1 MVTHISGL
9 LVMISATTE
18 PITDCWAHSH
28 LSTLR
33 QARAERRYGVTTDDG
48 YGDSVTYPV
57 SVYTL
62 SDRLN

>member
-9 LVMISATTE
+9 LFMISATTE

-28 LSTLR
+28 LSTQHYGKLG
-33 QARAERRYGVTTDDG
+33 YGVTTDDG